1 MAVLPSPSNTS
12 QPEAQG
18 FEANL
23 DDLFLRFAVG
33 PGRQMNINTAPL
45 QAQAI
50 QTSETPE
57 DFQQEFGQIYS
68 RTDFSGGEGLDK
80 AHRRNGTERDFSR
93 YWDSKGVDVFH
104 GDEDTGYNAHL
115 LYDVEQKTL
124 TLTDTNNYIA
134 QTTNGYLYITDDND
148 VYQSTD
154 NGDTWGSPMSSTGI
168 TYKIQGITS
177 FGDDLF
183 LVSGDGGTNKEL
195 FFYDQSADTW
205 TNQSLGASFTGYF
218 TGIWFSKGTLF
229 VSGKSDT
236 AEYLW
241 ESSPFTQNFS
251 GDFQTTNALTQTEPT
266 HEFTDVIDAGAVVLA
281 GNTDG
286 NIYSLKL
293 DGGSW
298 SLKGQTKLSF
308 EEIHSLAATEGLVF
322 IGTKGSQSQTG
333 RFYSAE
339 VTVADNLYVLANRQL
354 IKQWD
359 NGIDLTPHSMFVTRD
374 SVYMGIHESATTTY
388 LWRYFLPTAG
398 IARDIGVTHASN
410 TTSLVKGI
418 TQAGTTVPKFV
429 FVSSGQ
435 GVYKELD
442 TYVSTGYIV
451 TALADFYTSEK
462 KQWVGAKLNTNGVSA
477 GTVELATSTI
487 PTDIDNID
495 SPTWQNQITI
505 ASGVGGDEQ
514 VLELVDGRWITAKL
528 TITTSDT
535 SQSPE
540 LLSFAIR
547 GFQLVND
554 LVVDMPIN
562 ISDQIERPFRKALR
576 INGQGELIYQALR
589 NKEGKNVQLEIFR
602 PDTLLRGIIE
612 NVSSPI
618 EEISSRGSVTQYC
631 IVRFRGSKVIATSS
645 SGQGLG
651 IQLLGVNNLGL

>member
-12 QPEAQG
+12 QPQAQG

-33 PGRQMNINTAPL
+33 PGRQMQINTAPL

-68 RTDFSGGEGLDK
+68 RTNFSGGEGLDK
-80 AHRRNGTERDFSR
+80 AHRREGTPTDFSR
-93 YWDSKGVDVFH
+93 FWDSKGIDVFH

-154 NGDTWGSPMSSTGI
+154 NGDTWSVMSSTGI
-168 TYKIQGITS
+168 TYKIHGITS

-205 TNQSLGASFTGYF
+205 TNESLGSSFTGYF

-241 ESSPFTQNFS
+241 ESSPFTKNFS

-293 DGGSW
+293 DDGSW

-374 SVYMGIHESATTTY
+374 SVYMGVHESATTTY

-410 TTSLVKGI
+410 TTSVVTGI
-418 TQAGTTVPKFV
+418 TQAGTTTPKFV

-487 PTDIDNID
+487 PTDIDDID
-495 SPTWQNQITI
+495 SATWQNQIII
-505 ASGVGGDEQ
+505 ASGVGGDEE

-618 EEISSRGSVTQYC
+618 EEISPRGSVTQYC

>member
-618 EEISSRGSVTQYC
+618 EEISPRGSVTQYC

>member
-154 NGDTWGSPMSSTGI
+154 NGDTWSAMSSTGI
-168 TYKIQGITS
+168 TYKIHGITA
-177 FGDDLF
+177 FGNDLF

-205 TNQSLGASFTGYF
+205 TNESLGSSFTGYF

-241 ESSPFTQNFS
+241 ESSPFTKNFS
-251 GDFQTTNALTQTEPT
+251 GDFQDVNALTQTEPT

-322 IGTKGSQSQTG
+322 IGTKGSQSQVG

-359 NGIDLTPHSMFVTRD
+359 NGIDLTPHSLFVTRD
-374 SVYMGIHESATTTY
+374 SVYMGVHESATTTY

-410 TTSLVKGI
+410 TTSVVTGI
-418 TQAGTTVPKFV
+418 TQAGTTTPKFV

-505 ASGVGGDEQ
+505 ASGVGGDEE

-618 EEISSRGSVTQYC
+618 EEISPRGSVTQYC

>member
-495 SPTWQNQITI
+495 SPTWQTQITI
-505 ASGVGGDEQ
+505 ASGVGGDEE

-528 TITTSDT
+528 TITTNDT

-618 EEISSRGSVTQYC
+618 EEISPRGSVTQYC

>member
-12 QPEAQG
+12 APKAQG

-80 AHRRNGTERDFSR
+80 AHRRNGTDRDFSR

-154 NGDTWGSPMSSTGI
+154 NGDTWSAMSSTGI
-168 TYKIQGITS
+168 TYKIHGITA

-205 TNQSLGASFTGYF
+205 TNESLGSSFTGYF

-241 ESSPFTQNFS
+241 ESSPFTKNFS
-251 GDFQTTNALTQTEPT
+251 GDFQDVNALTQTEPT

-322 IGTKGSQSQTG
+322 IGTRGSQSQTG

-374 SVYMGIHESATTTY
+374 SVYMGVHESATTTY

-398 IARDIGVTHASN
+398 IARDIGITHASN
-410 TTSLVKGI
+410 TTSVVTGI
-418 TQAGTTVPKFV
+418 TQAGTTTPKFV
-429 FVSSGQ
+429 FVASGQ

-451 TALADFYTSEK
+451 TALGDFYTSEK
-462 KQWVGAKLNTNGVSA
+462 KQWVGAKLNTNGVSS

-487 PTDIDNID
+487 PTDIDDIN
-495 SPTWQNQITI
+495 STTWENQIII
-505 ASGVGGDEQ
+505 ASGVGGDEE
-514 VLELVDGRWITAKL
+514 VLELVNGRWITAKL
-528 TITTSDT
+528 TITTTDT

-589 NKEGKNVQLEIFR
+589 NKEGKNVQLEIYR

-618 EEISSRGSVTQYC
+618 EEISPRGSVTQYC

-651 IQLLGVNNLGL
+651 IQLLGVNNLGT

>member
-12 QPEAQG
+12 QPQAQG

-33 PGRQMNINTAPL
+33 PGRQMQINTAPL

-68 RTDFSGGEGLDK
+68 RTNFSGGEGLDK
-80 AHRRNGTERDFSR
+80 AHRREGTPTDFSR
-93 YWDSKGVDVFH
+93 FWDSKGIDVFH

-154 NGDTWGSPMSSTGI
+154 NGDTWSVMSSTGI
-168 TYKIQGITS
+168 TYKIHGITS

-195 FFYDQSADTW
+195 FYYDQSADTW
-205 TNQSLGASFTGYF
+205 TNEGLGSSFTGYF

-241 ESSPFTQNFS
+241 ESSPFTKNFS
-251 GDFQTTNALTQTEPT
+251 GDFQAVNALTQTEPT

-374 SVYMGIHESATTTY
+374 SVYMGVHESATTTY

-398 IARDIGVTHASN
+398 IARDIGITHASN
-410 TTSLVKGI
+410 TTSVVTGI

-487 PTDIDNID
+487 PTDIDDID
-495 SPTWQNQITI
+495 SATWQNQITI
-505 ASGVGGDEQ
+505 ASGVGGDEE

-589 NKEGKNVQLEIFR
+589 NKEGKNVQLEIYR

-618 EEISSRGSVTQYC
+618 EEISPRGSVTQYC
-631 IVRFRGSKVIATSS
+631 LVRFRGSKVIATSS

>member
-1 MAVLPSPSNTS
+1 M
-12 QPEAQG
+12 Q
-18 FEANL
+18 
-23 DDLFLRFAVG
+23 
-33 PGRQMNINTAPL
+33 INTAPL

-68 RTDFSGGEGLDK
+68 RTNFSGGEGLDK
-80 AHRRNGTERDFSR
+80 AHRREGTPTDFSR
-93 YWDSKGVDVFH
+93 FWDSKGIDVFH

-154 NGDTWGSPMSSTGI
+154 NGDTWSVMSSTGI
-168 TYKIQGITS
+168 TYKIHGITS

-195 FFYDQSADTW
+195 FYYDQSADTW
-205 TNQSLGASFTGYF
+205 TNESLGSSFTGYF

-241 ESSPFTQNFS
+241 ESSPFTKNFS

-266 HEFTDVIDAGAVVLA
+266 HEFTYVVDAGAVVLA

-322 IGTKGSQSQTG
+322 IGTRGSQSQTG

-374 SVYMGIHESATTTY
+374 SVYMGIHESTTTTY

-418 TQAGTTVPKFV
+418 TQSGTTVPKFV

-495 SPTWQNQITI
+495 SPTWENQITI
-505 ASGVGGDEQ
+505 ASGVGGDEE
-514 VLELVDGRWITAKL
+514 VLELVNGRWITAKL

-589 NKEGKNVQLEIFR
+589 NKEGKNVQLEIYR

-618 EEISSRGSVTQYC
+618 EEISPRGSVTQYC

>member
-154 NGDTWGSPMSSTGI
+154 NGDTWSAMSSTGI
-168 TYKIQGITS
+168 TYKIHGITA

-205 TNQSLGASFTGYF
+205 TNESLGSSFTGYF

-241 ESSPFTQNFS
+241 ESSPFTKNFS
-251 GDFQTTNALTQTEPT
+251 GDFQAVNALTQTEPT

-322 IGTKGSQSQTG
+322 IGTKGSQSQVG

-339 VTVADNLYVLANRQL
+339 VTVADNLYVLGNRQL

-359 NGIDLTPHSMFVTRD
+359 NGIDLTPHSLFVTRD
-374 SVYMGIHESATTTY
+374 SVYMGVHESATTTY

-410 TTSLVKGI
+410 TTSLVTGI
-418 TQAGTTVPKFV
+418 TQSGTTTPKFV

-462 KQWVGAKLNTNGVSA
+462 KQWVGAKLNTNGVSS

-505 ASGVGGDEQ
+505 ASGVGGDEE
-514 VLELVDGRWITAKL
+514 VLELVDGRWITVKL

-618 EEISSRGSVTQYC
+618 EEISPRGSVTQYC

>member
-12 QPEAQG
+12 QPQAQG

-33 PGRQMNINTAPL
+33 PGRQMQINTAPL

-68 RTDFSGGEGLDK
+68 RTNFSGGEGLDK
-80 AHRRNGTERDFSR
+80 AHRREGTPNDFSR
-93 YWDSKGVDVFH
+93 FWDSKGIDVFH

-154 NGDTWGSPMSSTGI
+154 NGDTWSAMSSTGI
-168 TYKIQGITS
+168 TYKIHGITS

-195 FFYDQSADTW
+195 FSYDQSADTW
-205 TNQSLGASFTGYF
+205 TNESLGSSFTGYF

-241 ESSPFTQNFS
+241 ESSPFTKNFS
-251 GDFQTTNALTQTEPT
+251 GDFQDVNALTQTEPT

-374 SVYMGIHESATTTY
+374 SVYMGIHESAKTTY

-418 TQAGTTVPKFV
+418 TQSGTTVPKFV

-487 PTDIDNID
+487 PTDIDDID
-495 SPTWQNQITI
+495 SATWQNQITI
-505 ASGVGGDEQ
+505 ASGVGGDEE

-589 NKEGKNVQLEIFR
+589 NKEGKNVQLEIYR

-618 EEISSRGSVTQYC
+618 EEISPRGSVTQYC
-631 IVRFRGSKVIATSS
+631 LVRFRGSKVIATSS

>member
-124 TLTDTNNYIA
+124 TLTDTNNYMI
-134 QTTNGYLYITDDND
+134 QTTNGNLYLADGTTIYE
-148 VYQSTD
+148 STD
-154 NGDTWGSPMSSTGI
+154 EGDTWSAMTTTPITISYDITGLAAFGNSVYITTSDGTNGQFLHYDPAAGTPWHSHNTGFTNNNFTGVWFTKGS
-168 TYKIQGITS
+168 
-177 FGDDLF
+177 LF
-183 LVSGDGGTNKEL
+183 L
-195 FFYDQSADTW
+195 
-205 TNQSLGASFTGYF
+205 
-218 TGIWFSKGTLF
+218 
-229 VSGKSDT
+229 SGKTST
-236 AEYLW
+236 AEYFW
-241 ESSPFTQNFS
+241 DGDPFADSFSSSFS
-251 GDFQTTNALTQTEPT
+251 TGSALFKVEPT
-266 HEFTDVIDAGAVVLA
+266 HEITSVIDGGAVVLA
-281 GNTDG
+281 GSTDG
-286 NIYSLKL
+286 HIYSLKI
-293 DGGSW
+293 DSGTW

-374 SVYMGIHESATTTY
+374 SVYMGVHESATTTY

-410 TTSLVKGI
+410 TTSVVTGI
-418 TQAGTTVPKFV
+418 TQAGTTTPKFV

-505 ASGVGGDEQ
+505 ASGVGGDEE
-514 VLELVDGRWITAKL
+514 VLELVDGRWITSKL

-618 EEISSRGSVTQYC
+618 EEISPRGSVTQYC

>member
-12 QPEAQG
+12 QPQAQG

-33 PGRQMNINTAPL
+33 PGRQMQINTAPL

-80 AHRRNGTERDFSR
+80 AHRRNGTDRDFSR
-93 YWDSKGVDVFH
+93 FWDSKGVDVFH

-115 LYDVEQKTL
+115 LHDMEQKTL

-154 NGDTWGSPMSSTGI
+154 NGDTWSVMSSTGI
-168 TYKIQGITS
+168 TYKIHGITS

-205 TNQSLGASFTGYF
+205 TNESLGSSFTGYF

-241 ESSPFTQNFS
+241 ESSPFTKNFS
-251 GDFQTTNALTQTEPT
+251 GDFQAVNALTQTEPT
-266 HEFTDVIDAGAVVLA
+266 HEFTDVVDAGAVVLA

-374 SVYMGIHESATTTY
+374 SVYMGIHESTTTTY

-418 TQAGTTVPKFV
+418 TQAGTTTPKFV

-495 SPTWQNQITI
+495 SPTWETQITI
-505 ASGVGGDEQ
+505 ASGVGGDEE
-514 VLELVDGRWITAKL
+514 VLELVNGRWITAKL

-562 ISDQIERPFRKALR
+562 ISDQVERPFRKALR

-589 NKEGKNVQLEIFR
+589 NKEGKNVQLEIYR

-618 EEISSRGSVTQYC
+618 EEISPRGSVTQYC
-631 IVRFRGSKVIATSS
+631 LVRFRGSKVIATSS

>member
-80 AHRRNGTERDFSR
+80 AHRRNGTDRDFSR

-154 NGDTWGSPMSSTGI
+154 NGDTWSAMSSTGI
-168 TYKIQGITS
+168 TYKIHGITS

-618 EEISSRGSVTQYC
+618 EEISPRGSVTQYC

>member
-12 QPEAQG
+12 APKAQG

-68 RTDFSGGEGLDK
+68 RTDFTGGEGLDK
-80 AHRRNGTERDFSR
+80 AHRRNGTDRDFSR
-93 YWDSKGVDVFH
+93 YWDSKGIDVFH

-154 NGDTWGSPMSSTGI
+154 NGDTWSAMSSTGI
-168 TYKIQGITS
+168 TYKIHGITS

-195 FFYDQSADTW
+195 FSYDQSADTW
-205 TNQSLGASFTGYF
+205 TNQSLGATFTGYF

-418 TQAGTTVPKFV
+418 TQAGTTTPKFV

-495 SPTWQNQITI
+495 SPTWQTQITI
-505 ASGVGGDEQ
+505 ASGVGGDEE

-528 TITTSDT
+528 TITTNDT

-589 NKEGKNVQLEIFR
+589 NKEGKNVQLEIYR
-602 PDTLLRGIIE
+602 TDTLLRGIIE

-618 EEISSRGSVTQYC
+618 EEISPRGSVTQYC